1 MVEFIAERDLV
12 SGGTTTWD
20 IVPELQIPLSKRM
33 HILGSVGLRIP
44 ANHTGDRQKQVLF
57 YVLWD
62 WMDGGLT
69 QGW

>member
-1 MVEFIAERDLV
+1 MEFIAERDLV
-12 SGGTTTWD
+12 SGGTTNWD

-33 HILGSVGLRIP
+33 HILGNVGVRIP
-44 ANHTGDRQKQVLF
+44 ANNTGGRPKQVLF